1 MYRQL
6 VVAKQDADVIQGET
20 VSFEDEWAGLRSRST
35 AAGTHTQINST
46 GPLTP
51 GGNNGLLLPPGGSTP
66 LASSPAKKKA
76 AAEALDKD
84 VVPDTKK
91 AGGHADEATTKA
103 QKAFDGW
110 ETGKG
115 LKSLM
120 TDWEKSVKT
129 LQGRLSR
136 ERQALT
142 STNNTLQDGDHA
154 AYNGLQ
160 QCTPENP
167 SGKPQQP
174 PLLQQQGPPYL
185 SPKSQ
190 ISGL

>member
-1 MYRQL
+1 M
-6 VVAKQDADVIQGET
+6 
-20 VSFEDEWAGLRSRST
+20 SFEDEWAGLRSQST
-35 AAGTHTQINST
+35 AAGTHTQINSA

-51 GGNNGLLLPPGGSTP
+51 GGNGLLLPPGGAPPVLSND
-66 LASSPAKKKA
+66 PAKKKA
-76 AAEALDKD
+76 AAKALDED
-84 VVPDTKK
+84 VVPDTAK
-91 AGGHADEATTKA
+91 AGKHADEDTTKA
-103 QKAFDGW
+103 QKEFDGW

-115 LKSLM
+115 LKSVM
-120 TDWEKSVKT
+120 TGWEKSVKMLQNRLSNERRALSNANAT
-129 LQGRLSR
+129 LQ
-136 ERQALT
+136 
-142 STNNTLQDGDHA
+142 NGDHT

-185 SPKSQ
+185 YPKSQ